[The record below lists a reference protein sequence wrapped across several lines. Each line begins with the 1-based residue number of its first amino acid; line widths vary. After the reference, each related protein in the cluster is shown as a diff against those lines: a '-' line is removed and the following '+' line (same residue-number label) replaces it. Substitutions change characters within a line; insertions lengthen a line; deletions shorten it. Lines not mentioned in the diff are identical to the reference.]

1 MKYRGGYKYQLA
13 EDETF
18 QTNIKPQHS
27 IFTAR
32 IDLYTTGLLV
42 IREGYSWDGTSG
54 PVIDR
59 KTNQRGSLAHD
70 ALYQL
75 MRMELLPHYNWPLAD
90 QEFAKC
96 IKEDGAWDLT
106 AKIDL
111 IGLKLAKGRA
121 ALPKNRKKVY
131 EAP

>member
-1 MKYRGGYKYQLA
+1 MKYRSGYKYQLA
-13 EDETF
+13 ADETF
-18 QTNIKPQHS
+18 QTSLQPPQS

-75 MRMELLPHYNWPLAD
+75 MRMEKLPHYFWPQVDL
-90 QEFAKC
+90 EFAKI
-96 IKEDGAWDLT
+96 IKEDGAWPMTIKLDL
-106 AKIDL
+106 L
-111 IGLKLAKGRA
+111 GLKIAGGRA
-121 ALPKNRKKVY
+121 ALPKNRRKVY